1 MKAGAQMRTPSM
13 AGKLLITCL
22 LNNQIHIE
30 GSAVCLRIS
39 WKSHAIGSQAVCM
52 HGSSVTSSV
61 GGQHGAPLGTIC
73 ARISYVLAAIV
84 PAFML
89 MHLSLHSCR
98 HEAPLPPL
106 CALVFTFTQ
115 PLSLPSCTCACLL
128 RATHRALCALV
139 DVSTQPL
146 SLPSCM
152 EPLFMLIRLCE
163 SQEDARTALATISA
177 VRAASARLQG
187 DLVPFMNQGG
197 HNLAKAFTQRRPG
210 ALYEP
215 RRVQSSFNPAR
226 HSLSMGSA
234 EMCPLVHGDVCA
246 RRDVGLDAI
255 QAGHTETHA
264 LLCTLDDLLP
274 SMDRSKCNLAGAFA
288 QMHGNG
294 LELIQLEG
302 SACC

>member
-61 GGQHGAPLGTIC
+61 GGHDKHTHTHIHHTAGWFASSGYNAEQLSQEILTRCERRPCGESAVRRLSWRHVARVVLVILVTLVSRVRDCFLHGAPLGTIC

-115 PLSLPSCTCACLL
+115 PLSLPSCTCAC
-128 RATHRALCALV
+128 
-139 DVSTQPL
+139 S
-146 SLPSCM
+146 
-152 EPLFMLIRLCE
+152 EPPIELFAHL
-163 SQEDARTALATISA
+163 
-177 VRAASARLQG
+177 
-187 DLVPFMNQGG
+187 
-197 HNLAKAFTQRRPG
+197 
-210 ALYEP
+210 
-215 RRVQSSFNPAR
+215 
-226 HSLSMGSA
+226 
-234 EMCPLVHGDVCA
+234 
-246 RRDVGLDAI
+246 
-255 QAGHTETHA
+255 
-264 LLCTLDDLLP
+264 
-274 SMDRSKCNLAGAFA
+274 
-288 QMHGNG
+288 
-294 LELIQLEG
+294 
-302 SACC
+302 